1 MKTVSASDLKK
12 AAQRWISNNYV
23 GKCTHLFPSFS
34 DQLNSRNC
42 IFHEGA
48 CAGRSRIDC
57 LVTGMPC
64 QAWTRLRFA
73 DKVDIPAHQHPGW
86 GVTFA
91 DFFGF
96 LQAHEVLGGIAE
108 QVMGF
113 ADADL
118 SSNEHLEGH
127 NSPCDMFVARLHA
140 LGYFVST
147 YRLNMSSWLHYPKR
161 DRMYIVYLKA

>member
-1 MKTVSASDLKK
+1 M
-12 AAQRWISNNYV
+12 
-23 GKCTHLFPSFS
+23 
-34 DQLNSRNC
+34 
-42 IFHEGA
+42 
-48 CAGRSRIDC
+48 
-57 LVTGMPC
+57 
-64 QAWTRLRFA
+64 
-73 DKVDIPAHQHPGW
+73 
-86 GVTFA
+86 TFA

-127 NSPCDMFVARLHA
+127 NSPYDMVVARLQA

-161 DRMYIVYLKA
+161 DRMYMVYLKAELGGASAIAWIDAAMQDWPEQQQPLNHT